1 MRMLVYVT
9 FPIEPFNTYVRDGS
23 AGAKLNKV
31 IEAIKP
37 ESIYF
42 TEMDHGRGCVMV
54 IDVADPS
61 KVPVIAEPWFLLF
74 NAKIQTRICMTP
86 ADLQKSGLDT
96 MAKNWK

>member
-42 TEMDHGRGCVMV
+42 TELDHGRGCVMV
-54 IDVADPS
+54 IDVSDPS
-61 KVPVIAEPWFLLF
+61 KVPVIAEPWFLSF
-74 NAKIQTRICMTP
+74 NADVEFHIVMTP
-86 ADLQKSGLDT
+86 EDLGQAGLDELGKKW
-96 MAKNWK
+96 A